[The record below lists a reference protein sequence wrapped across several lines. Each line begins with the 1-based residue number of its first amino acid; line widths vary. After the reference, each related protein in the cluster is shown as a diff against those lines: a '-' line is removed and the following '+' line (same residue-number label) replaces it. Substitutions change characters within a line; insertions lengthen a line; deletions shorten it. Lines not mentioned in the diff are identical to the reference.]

1 MKVLLITRPGLPV
14 YYGGTNL
21 GGVEQFIS
29 NIAKCFTNN
38 GWEVHVP
45 MTQDSLVLDEY
56 HKLGG
61 ALVPIMLPG
70 NSAKNKDENG
80 NCAKDKDYVNLID
93 KIDLSQFDLIFNNH
107 WNPTILRALYRK
119 LQKGD
124 KCLTYL
130 HGLPSEMIK
139 TFIPT
144 AEQVADKI
152 LFVANSN
159 CNYENWISVAKS
171 RNIQK
176 LEKSLRKVVLRIPD
190 ECSEITINNE
200 FTPYQVIGIERTIG
214 NKQSDLLIHLA
225 KNNRIIN
232 FRIFDACE
240 RTKEEYNKLFGELPK
255 NFEFRKPLNRKEL
268 INCHIA
274 GRRIYF
280 NRSKI
285 ESYGITCAEAL
296 MCGRPIIALANTTS
310 NSKNFVECSNLLC
323 KTEEYKVYETGITLN
338 RFHIKKNPQIIKDI
352 IYNVDWSLFK
362 PSIIRKYFLDNF
374 CMTNNYINEFL
385 NLFK

>member
-1 MKVLLITRPGLPV
+1 MKVLLITRPGLPI

-45 MTQDSLVLDEY
+45 MTQDSLILDGY
-56 HKLGG
+56 HTKGG
-61 ALVPIMLPG
+61 KLVPIMLPG

-93 KIDLSQFDLIFNNH
+93 KLDLSEFDLIFNNH
-107 WNPTILRALYRK
+107 WNPTILRALNRN
-119 LQKGD
+119 LPEGS

-152 LFVANSN
+152 LFVTNSE
-159 CNYENWISVAKS
+159 CNYENWVSVAKS
-171 RNIQK
+171 TGLSK
-176 LEKSLRKVVLRIPD
+176 LENSIRKVILRIPD
-190 ECSEITINNE
+190 ECENVSYFPE
-200 FTPYQVIGIERTIG
+200 FVPYQIVGIERTIG

-225 KNNRIIN
+225 KYNPIIR
-232 FRIFDACE
+232 FRIFDACN
-240 RTKEEYNKLFGELPK
+240 RTPEEYNKLFGELPG
-255 NFEFRKPLNRKEL
+255 NFEFNSPLTRYEL
-268 INCHIA
+268 IKRHLA
-274 GRRIYF
+274 GHMLYF

-296 MCGRPIIALANTTS
+296 MCGRPIIALANSTS
-310 NSKNFVECSNLLC
+310 NSKNFVECSKLLY
-323 KTEEYKVYETGITLN
+323 KTGEYKVYETGITVN
-338 RFHIKKNPQIIKDI
+338 RFHLKKNPYILMSILAD
-352 IYNVDWSLFK
+352 VDWGIFQ
-362 PSIIRKYFLDNF
+362 PSNIRKYFLDNF
-374 CMTNNYINEFL
+374 CMTNKYINEFL
-385 NLFK
+385 NLF

>member
-1 MKVLLITRPGLPV
+1 MKVLLITRPGLPI

-29 NIAKCFTNN
+29 NITKCFTNN
-38 GWEVHVP
+38 RWEVYVP

-61 ALVPIMLPG
+61 SLVPIMLPG

-107 WNPTILRALYRK
+107 WNPTILRALHRN
-119 LQKGD
+119 LPERS

-152 LFVANSN
+152 LFVTNSN

-171 RNIQK
+171 RNLQN
-176 LEKSLRKVVLRIPD
+176 LEKSLKKVVLRIPD

-200 FTPYQVIGIERTIG
+200 FKPYQVIGIERTIG

-232 FRIFDACE
+232 FRIFDACD

-255 NFEFRKPLNRKEL
+255 NFEFRKPLTRKEL
-268 INCHIA
+268 INCYMA

-310 NSKNFVECSNLLC
+310 NSKNFVECSNLLY

-338 RFHIKKNPQIIKDI
+338 RFHIKKNPYIIKDI

-362 PSIIRKYFLDNF
+362 PSIIRRYFLDNF
-374 CMTNNYINEFL
+374 CMTDNYINEFL

>member
-1 MKVLLITRPGLPV
+1 MKVLLITRPGLPI

-38 GWEVHVP
+38 RWEVYVP
-45 MTQDSLVLDEY
+45 MTQDSLVLEEY

-61 ALVPIMLPG
+61 SLVPIMLPG

-107 WNPTILRALYRK
+107 WNPTILRALHRN
-119 LQKGD
+119 LPEMS

-152 LFVANSN
+152 LFVTNSD
-159 CNYENWISVAKS
+159 CNYENWISVARS
-171 RNIQK
+171 RNLQN

-190 ECSEITINNE
+190 ECSNIDFYNE
-200 FTPYQVIGIERTIG
+200 FEPYQIIGIERTIG

-225 KNNRIIN
+225 KNNQALR
-232 FRIFDACE
+232 FRIFDALD
-240 RTKEEYNKLFGELPK
+240 RTADEYLKLFGELPS
-255 NFEFRKPLNRKEL
+255 NFKFEKPLNREEL
-268 INCHIA
+268 IKRHIT
-274 GRRIYF
+274 GHMLYF

-296 MCGRPIIALANTTS
+296 MCGRPIIALANSTS
-310 NSKNFVECSNLLC
+310 NSRNFVECSNLLY
-323 KTEEYKVYETGITLN
+323 KTEEYKVYETGITVN
-338 RFHIKKNPQIIKDI
+338 RFNLKKNPHIIMDI
-352 IYNVDWSLFK
+352 LADVDWNIFSPK
-362 PSIIRKYFLDNF
+362 VIRKYFLDNF
-374 CMTNNYINEFL
+374 CMTDNYINEFL